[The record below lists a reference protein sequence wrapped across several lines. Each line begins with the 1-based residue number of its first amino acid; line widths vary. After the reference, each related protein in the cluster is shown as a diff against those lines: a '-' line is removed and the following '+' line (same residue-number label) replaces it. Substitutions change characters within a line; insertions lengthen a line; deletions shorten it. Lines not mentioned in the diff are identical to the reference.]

1 MYDYSGTTAAIIE
14 QAINL
19 EQTLPVKNEACA
31 SKFFFQP
38 NPTKKVC
45 LFFHGFTAGP
55 YQFEPLGKQLFEAG
69 YNVLIPLQPGHGV
82 AGKFDGDNPPPL
94 PLEREVYQEYALSW
108 LKIAQKL
115 GNRVI
120 VGGLSS
126 GGTLAAWL
134 GLEFNQEI
142 ERTLLFSPYL
152 SGKNAIVDFAVEV
165 LPIYYEWLNKDNP
178 GNFGYNGFKVPALR
192 IFLDMGQEIL
202 DRVKNNPSS
211 PMFIVTSESDA
222 VVDRDDL
229 KSLFESVIEKQPKS
243 WYFCFDKLFDIP
255 HTMMTELEGNNYVG
269 LLNTVAKAYL
279 ESDITWDQVLEI
291 GNRILKGRTF
301 ETAVKDLSLIEQ
313 VSPDLSVMLSVMD
326 KEVIVDGASV
336 KMKPSPSKGG
346 ATGTKPTQVG

>member
-1 MYDYSGTTAAIIE
+1 MSDYSGTTAAIIE

-19 EQTLPVKNEACA
+19 EQTLPIKNQACA

-55 YQFEPLGKQLFEAG
+55 YQFEPLGKRLFEAD
-69 YNVLIPLQPGHGV
+69 YNVLIPLQPGHGI

-94 PLEREVYQEYALSW
+94 PLEREVYLDYANSW

-115 GNRVI
+115 GDCVI

-152 SGKNAIVDFAVEV
+152 SSKNAVVDFAVET

-192 IFLDMGQEIL
+192 LFLDLGKETL
-202 DRVKNNPSS
+202 ERVKNHPSS
-211 PMFIVTSESDA
+211 PMFIITSESDA
-222 VVDRDDL
+222 VVDRSDL
-229 KSLFESVIEKQPKS
+229 KELFESVIDKQSKS
-243 WYFCFDKLFDIP
+243 WYFCFDKSFDIP

-279 ESDITWDQVLEI
+279 ESDITWDRVLEI
-291 GNRILKGRTF
+291 GNGILKGKTF
-301 ETAVKDLSLIEQ
+301 ETAVKDLDLIEK

-326 KEVIVDGASV
+326 KEVIV
-336 KMKPSPSKGG
+336 
-346 ATGTKPTQVG
+346 

>member
-1 MYDYSGTTAAIIE
+1 MKLAAQNSFFNPI
-14 QAINL
+14 QL
-19 EQTLPVKNEACA
+19 KRFVFSFTDLPQV
-31 SKFFFQP
+31 
-38 NPTKKVC
+38 
-45 LFFHGFTAGP
+45 P

-94 PLEREVYQEYALSW
+94 PLERQVYQDYAISW

-115 GNRVI
+115 GNKVI

-134 GLEFNQEI
+134 TLEFSQEI
-142 ERTLLFSPYL
+142 EKTILFSPYL
-152 SGKNAIVDFAVEV
+152 SSKNAIVDFAVEV

-178 GNFGYNGFKVPALR
+178 GNFGYNGFKFPALR

-202 DRVKNNPSS
+202 DKVKNNPSS
-211 PMFIVTSESDA
+211 PIFIVTSESDA
-222 VVDRDDL
+222 VVDRSDL
-229 KSLFESVIEKQPKS
+229 KSLFDSVIEKQPKS

-291 GNRILKGRTF
+291 GSQYSTRANF
-301 ETAVKDLSLIEQ
+301 
-313 VSPDLSVMLSVMD
+313 
-326 KEVIVDGASV
+326 
-336 KMKPSPSKGG
+336 
-346 ATGTKPTQVG
+346 

>member
-1 MYDYSGTTAAIIE
+1 MSDYSGTTAAIIQ
-14 QAINL
+14 QARDL
-19 EQTLPVKNEACA
+19 EQTLPIKNQACA

-55 YQFEPLGKQLFEAG
+55 YQFEPLGKRLFEAG

-82 AGKFDGDNPPPL
+82 AGKFDSDNPPPL
-94 PLEREVYQEYALSW
+94 PLEPEVYQEYAISW

-134 GLEFNQEI
+134 TLEFNREI
-142 ERTLLFSPYL
+142 EKTLLFSPYL
-152 SGKNAIVDFAVEV
+152 SSKNAVLDFAVEV
-165 LPIYYEWLNKDNP
+165 LPIYFEWLNKDNP
-178 GNFGYNGFKVPALR
+178 GNFGYNGFRFPALR

-202 DRVKNNPSS
+202 DKVKNNPSS

-222 VVDRDDL
+222 VVNRKDL
-229 KSLFESVIEKQPKS
+229 KELFESVINKQAKT

-255 HTMMTELEGNNYVG
+255 HTMGTELEGNNYVS

-291 GNRILKGRTF
+291 GNGILKGQTF
-301 ETAVKDLSLIEQ
+301 ETAVKDLGLTGK

-326 KEVIVDGASV
+326 KEVIVD
-336 KMKPSPSKGG
+336 
-346 ATGTKPTQVG
+346 